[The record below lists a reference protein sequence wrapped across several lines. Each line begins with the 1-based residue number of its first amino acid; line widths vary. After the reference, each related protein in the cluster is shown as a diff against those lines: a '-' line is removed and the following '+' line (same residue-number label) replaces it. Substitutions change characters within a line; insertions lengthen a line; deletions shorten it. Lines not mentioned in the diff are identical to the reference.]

1 MQMITVDRLVTT
13 MVLMMLEMMMTMMVM
28 MMKWKAGVGP
38 PYAKQLSL
46 SVSAATRNLKLEGS
60 C

>member
-1 MQMITVDRLVTT
+1 MTTTTMTMMMTT
-13 MVLMMLEMMMTMMVM
+13 MVMMLM

-38 PYAKQLSL
+38 PYARQLSL
-46 SVSAATRNLKLEGS
+46 SISAATRNLKLEGGS